1 MNAIEISN
9 LTFTYP
15 DGSPGLRG
23 VSLTVPEGATTA
35 LIGPNGA
42 GKSTLVLHLN
52 GILAGEGEVRI
63 FGQPVQADLRSARQ
77 TVGLVFQD
85 PDDQLFM
92 PTVFDDLAFGP
103 LNLKWPEERV
113 QEEVMRAVR
122 AVGLE
127 GFERRAPHHL
137 SIGQKKRASLATVLV
152 TDCRIMVFDE
162 PTAGLDPRGRRDFI
176 DLIRGL
182 HKTKVIAT
190 HDLPLVAEMCDRV
203 VLLDDGRVVAQGTAQ
218 ELLRDRQLLAAH
230 GCLDSAAQTT

>member
-9 LTFTYP
+9 LTFSYP

-23 VSLTVPEGATTA
+23 VSLTVPEGATAA

-92 PTVFDDLAFGP
+92 PTVLDDLAFGP
-103 LNLKWPEERV
+103 LNLRWPEGKV

-152 TDCRIMVFDE
+152 TDCRIMVLDE

-182 HKTKVIAT
+182 DKTKVIAT
-190 HDLPLVAEMCDRV
+190 HDLPLVEEMCDQV

-230 GCLDSAAQTT
+230 GCLDSVAQTT